1 MIAYKYAYKYSGPA
15 VWQLCSYVF
24 YFLELCF
31 PIFIAATLH
40 QLLENNE
47 VYLLVLHKSIVRGQP
62 HAYVHMLYSFIIIHN
77 QMYKYSQIT
86 FIQITIV
93 VSHVN
98 VQRRFP
104 FILPSQFLVRTG
116 KVWQYYVLYYVYML

>member
-1 MIAYKYAYKYSGPA
+1 
-15 VWQLCSYVF
+15 
-24 YFLELCF
+24 
-31 PIFIAATLH
+31 
-40 QLLENNE
+40 
-47 VYLLVLHKSIVRGQP
+47 
-62 HAYVHMLYSFIIIHN
+62 
-77 QMYKYSQIT
+77 MYKYSQIT

>member
-15 VWQLCSYVF
+15 VASFVRTFF

-31 PIFIAATLH
+31 PIFIAETLH

-47 VYLLVLHKSIVRGQP
+47 VYLLGLHKSIVRGQL

-98 VQRRFP
+98 VQRRFS